1 MTLVE
6 FILYSDISENVSVN
20 AAVKDETIWLT
31 KLFRKGEVTIKNQFK
46 QLGANEL
53 EKLRVNDLTGLGN
66 SIRLLLSSNNDDWWS
81 NENIAKKYICYGEV
95 ITLGRARY
103 ANL

>member
-31 KLFRKGEVTIKNQFK
+31 KLFRKGEVFHFLAFPYADFKNSLFLK
-46 QLGANEL
+46 
-53 EKLRVNDLTGLGN
+53 
-66 SIRLLLSSNNDDWWS
+66 S
-81 NENIAKKYICYGEV
+81 
-95 ITLGRARY
+95 
-103 ANL
+103 